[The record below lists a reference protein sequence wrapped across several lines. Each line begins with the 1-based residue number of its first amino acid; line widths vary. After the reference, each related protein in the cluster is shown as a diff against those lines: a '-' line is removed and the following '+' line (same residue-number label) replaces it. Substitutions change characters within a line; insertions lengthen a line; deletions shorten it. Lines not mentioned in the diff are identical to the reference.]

1 MALTRITQPRQK
13 VKGGRESGGKMGRNI
28 GAGLGAIVGG
38 VAGGLAGAP
47 GGPGTI
53 ALGASKGAIQGAAT
67 GGGVGSIAGEMI
79 QPGQEARVEQQAGA
93 VPLTAMQE
101 SQRGQQLLTGLKVAR
116 NDPELSE
123 YAAPL
128 TKAYVQNRINLH
140 KMG

>member
-28 GAGLGAIVGG
+28 GAGLGAVI
-38 VAGGLAGAP
+38 
-47 GGPGTI
+47 
-53 ALGASKGAIQGAAT
+53 GAAT
-67 GGGVGSIAGEMI
+67 GGPAGAVQGALAGGSLGGMAGDVA
-79 QPGQEARVEQQAGA
+79 QPGQQAQVQQQAGP

-101 SQRGQQLLTGLKVAR
+101 AGRGQKILAGLQVAR